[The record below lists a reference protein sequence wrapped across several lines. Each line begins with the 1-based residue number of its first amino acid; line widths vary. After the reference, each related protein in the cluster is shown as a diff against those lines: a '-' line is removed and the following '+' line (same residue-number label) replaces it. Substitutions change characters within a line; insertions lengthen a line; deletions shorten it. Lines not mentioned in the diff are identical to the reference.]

1 MGNGTP
7 VRVAINGFGRIG
19 RTVLRLALQ
28 ARQIEVVAINDLADS
43 SMILH
48 QLQYDSTHGVFPGRI
63 ELHGERLVVNG
74 RPIRLLRQAEPE
86 ELPWFEE
93 GIDVV
98 IEATGRF
105 TTRAAAAGHLRAGAG
120 RVIISAPSEDADI
133 SLVLGVNHGVYDPDR
148 HRIISN
154 TSCTT
159 NGLAPLLKVLDD
171 AFGLAKAFL
180 TTVHPYTNNQP
191 LLDAPHSDLRRAR
204 GGALSMIPTST
215 SAIRAVTQVMP
226 ELAGRIDG
234 MAIRVPTAAVADIDL
249 VAELKHSVDP
259 AVVNNAFRRAAK
271 GALKGIL
278 GVTFEPLVSCD
289 FRGSRFS
296 TVLDASCTQVVDGTL
311 VKVIAWYDN
320 ESGYSS
326 RLVDL
331 IGLIGT
337 GTSET

>member
-1 MGNGTP
+1 M
-7 VRVAINGFGRIG
+7 RVAINGFGRIG

-28 ARQIEVVAINDLADS
+28 TRQIEVVAINDLADS

-63 ELHGERLVVNG
+63 ELHGEHLVVNG

-105 TTRAAAAGHLRAGAG
+105 TSRAAAAGHLRAGAQ
-120 RVIISAPSEDADI
+120 RVVISAPSEDADI
-133 SLVLGVNHGVYDPDR
+133 SLVLGVNHGAYDPGR

-171 AFGLAKAFL
+171 AFGLHKAFL

-204 GGALSMIPTST
+204 GGALSMIPTTT

-249 VAELKHSVDP
+249 VAELKRPVDP
-259 AVVNNAFRRAAK
+259 AVVNNAFLRAAK

-311 VKVIAWYDN
+311 VKVVAWYDN
-320 ESGYSS
+320 ETGYSS
-326 RLVDL
+326 RLIDL
-331 IGLIGT
+331 IGLIGA
-337 GTSET
+337 GSAEA

>member
-1 MGNGTP
+1 MGNDTP

-19 RTVLRLALQ
+19 RTALRLALQ
-28 ARQIEVVAINDLADS
+28 TRRIEVVAINDVADS

-48 QLQYDSTHGVFPGRI
+48 QLKYDSTHGVFPGRI

-74 RPIRLLRQAEPE
+74 RSIRLLRQAEPE

-93 GIDVV
+93 GVDVV

-105 TTRAAAAGHLRAGAG
+105 TSRGAAAGHLRAGAR
-120 RVIISAPSEDADI
+120 RVVISAPSEDADV
-133 SLVLGVNHGVYDPDR
+133 SLVLGVNQGAYDPGR

-171 AFGLAKAFL
+171 AFGLTKAFL

-204 GGALSMIPTST
+204 GGALSIIPTT
-215 SAIRAVTQVMP
+215 TTAIRAVTQVMP

-234 MAIRVPTAAVADIDL
+234 MAIRVPTSSVADIDL
-249 VAELKHSVDP
+249 VAELERSVDP
-259 AVVNNAFRRAAK
+259 LAVNDAFRRAAR
-271 GALKGIL
+271 GGMKGIV
-278 GVTFEPLVSCD
+278 GISDEPLVSSD
-289 FRGSRFS
+289 FMGCRYS
-296 TVLDASCTQVVDGTL
+296 TMLDASCTQVVGGNL
-311 VKVIAWYDN
+311 VKLIAWYDN

-326 RLVDL
+326 RLIDL
-331 IGLIGT
+331 IGLISFGST
-337 GTSET
+337 DS

>member
-19 RTVLRLALQ
+19 RTALRLALQ
-28 ARQIEVVAINDLADS
+28 TRRIEVVAINDVADS

-48 QLQYDSTHGVFPGRI
+48 QLKYDSTHGVFPGRI

-74 RPIRLLRQAEPE
+74 RSIRLLRQAEPE

-105 TTRAAAAGHLRAGAG
+105 TSRGAAGGHLRAGAR
-120 RVIISAPSEDADI
+120 RVVISAPSEDADV
-133 SLVLGVNHGVYDPDR
+133 SLVLGVNQEAYDPGR

-204 GGALSMIPTST
+204 GGALSIIPTT
-215 SAIRAVTQVMP
+215 TTAIRAVTQVMP

-234 MAIRVPTAAVADIDL
+234 MAIRVPTASVADIDL
-249 VAELKHSVDP
+249 VAELKRSVDP
-259 AVVNNAFRRAAK
+259 LTVNDAFRRAAR
-271 GALKGIL
+271 GGMKGIV
-278 GVTFEPLVSCD
+278 GISDAPLVSSD
-289 FRGSRFS
+289 FKGCRYS
-296 TVLDASCTQVVDGTL
+296 TMLDASCTQVVGGNL
-311 VKVIAWYDN
+311 VKLIAWYDN

-326 RLVDL
+326 RLIDL
-331 IGLIGT
+331 IGLIGF
-337 GTSET
+337 GSADS